1 MKNYFIALFLV
12 VFMFFGFI
20 ESVNASVGASPNLQ
34 RYDLLL
40 PNTEVRNTVTFTR
53 IDAED
58 EETFKVEAIGEAA
71 DAVVFVGGDTIT
83 FPPTIRKVK
92 YEYGLR
98 PGRIPTGEY
107 EAKLQVNEIITTG
120 EGVQATATGASVR
133 IQFRIV
139 NEEVVE
145 CVVQSARVEGTEVG
159 QPLNLKY
166 LLRNEGN
173 VNVKPSVVKITFT
186 DVNDAN
192 FILEEE
198 VDIELLPFSLP
209 FSNDVQDFELRSRL
223 QPGEYNVDVVMG
235 GSCGEFQGENPL
247 EIFDQGRFDQTG
259 DFISYDTDKEEYVEN
274 ELVTIQGVFKNTSRV
289 DYKGNLIS
297 SISRE
302 GNKIDIIEG
311 EPLLIRA
318 GEEVLFEDI
327 YRPSEFGEY
336 EAEGYVVFGVNESE
350 RKQAP
355 FAVVET
361 NTFVLA
367 LLLSLLTLLLGF
379 IIFLFYRRKPK
390 EEEKYPIG
398 AYCEY
403 DPSNSDHD
411 RAENVDSK
419 PNT

>member
-1 MKNYFIALFLV
+1 MKKILGTFLFIGLSFFSYTSV
-12 VFMFFGFI
+12 V
-20 ESVNASVGASPNLQ
+20 EASVGASPNLQ

-53 IDAED
+53 IDADE
-58 EETFKVEAIGEAA
+58 EETFKVQAIGEAA
-71 DAVVFVGGDTIT
+71 DAVVFVGGDTVT

-107 EAKLQVNEIITTG
+107 EAKLQINEIITTG
-120 EGVQATATGASVR
+120 GGVQATATGASVR

-159 QPLNLKY
+159 QPLNLRY
-166 LLRNEGN
+166 LLKNEGN
-173 VNVKPSVVKITFT
+173 INVKPETARVTFT
-186 DVNDAN
+186 DVNDGS
-192 FILEEE
+192 FRLEEDI
-198 VDIELLPFSLP
+198 DIEKLPFSLP
-209 FSNDVQDFELRSRL
+209 FSNDLQVFELRSRL

-235 GSCGEFQGENPL
+235 GSCGDFESKNPL

-259 DFISYDTDKEEYVEN
+259 EFISYDTDKEEYVEN
-274 ELVTIQGVFKNTSRV
+274 ELVTIQGVFRNTGRV
-289 DYKGNLIS
+289 DYKGTLIS

-311 EPLLIRA
+311 EPLLISA
-318 GEEVLFEDI
+318 GEEVIFEDI
-327 YRPSEFGEY
+327 YRPAEFGDY

-350 RKQAP
+350 RKQVP

-367 LLLSLLTLLLGF
+367 LILSLLTLLLGF

-403 DPSNSDHD
+403 DPYNPDQNETKKRDSASN
-411 RAENVDSK
+411 
-419 PNT
+419 T